1 MNENQNQPVLF
12 TLQLNVD
19 QINVVLSQ
27 VGKLPYETISGLMDT
42 MRAQV
47 NIQIQQIQEQQAS
60 AQSAGAPLAKTSDTV
75 Q

>member
-19 QINVVLSQ
+19 QINVILSQ
-27 VGKLPYETISGLMDT
+27 VGKLPYETISVLMDT
-42 MRAQV
+42 IRTQV
-47 NIQIQQIQEQQAS
+47 GLQIQQIQEQQAA
-60 AQSAGAPLAKTSDTV
+60 AQAAGAPLAETSDTV

>member
-19 QINVVLSQ
+19 QINVILSQ

-42 MRAQV
+42 MRNQV
-47 NIQIQQIQEQQAS
+47 ALQIQQIQEQQAA
-60 AQSAGAPLAKTSDTV
+60 AQTAGAPLAETSDTV

>member
-1 MNENQNQPVLF
+1 MNENQPILF

-19 QINVVLSQ
+19 QINVILSQ

-42 MRAQV
+42 IRGQV
-47 NIQIQQIQEQQAS
+47 STQIQQIQEQQAA
-60 AQSAGAPLAKTSDTV
+60 AQAADSPLAETPDIV

>member
-1 MNENQNQPVLF
+1 MDENQNQPVLF

-42 MRAQV
+42 IRGQV
-47 NIQIQQIQEQQAS
+47 GTQIQQIQEQQAA
-60 AQSAGAPLAKTSDTV
+60 AQAADAPLAETPETV